1 MFRYRP
7 LFAIFNSMSSLI
19 DLAAQATIGSKSGL
33 SETLDGQ
40 LKKIL
45 ETTATALKEVA
56 LDHRK
61 KDDKDA
67 TLNDDGKS
75 EHAIKST
82 SKMHTKMI

>member
-1 MFRYRP
+1 
-7 LFAIFNSMSSLI
+7 MSSLI

-75 EHAIKST
+75 RYTFT
-82 SKMHTKMI
+82 SIS